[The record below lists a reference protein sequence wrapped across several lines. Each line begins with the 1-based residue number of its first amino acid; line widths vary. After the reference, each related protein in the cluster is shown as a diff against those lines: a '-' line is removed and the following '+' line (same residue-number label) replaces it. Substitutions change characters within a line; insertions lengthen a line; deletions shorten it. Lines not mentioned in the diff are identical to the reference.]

1 MSRTRTAYTL
11 LGILAI
17 HDHQSGY
24 ELRKTIESSV
34 GFFWGESYGQ
44 IYPTLKRMQAESLVT
59 ARALPG
65 RRRGQ
70 EYSITPAG
78 RALLR
83 DWLAAPFRMDPPR
96 DEFLLKL
103 FFGAEADPQVSI
115 QHLLDFQQRH
125 RSLLQTFT
133 QLESL
138 ARVHNAHLK
147 GFPYWM
153 LTLSYGKAQIESAL
167 AWSESALASLSRAA
181 KKAASQQA

>member
-1 MSRTRTAYTL
+1 MGRTRTSYTL

-44 IYPTLKRMQAESLVT
+44 IYPTLKRMQAERLVT
-59 ARALPG
+59 ALPG
-65 RRRGQ
+65 PRHGK

-83 DWLAAPFRMDPPR
+83 GWLAAPFRMDPPR

-125 RSLLQTFT
+125 RALLQTFA
-133 QLESL
+133 QLEGL

-181 KKAASQQA
+181 KKAASRQA